1 MVFHGDYEVYF
12 EIHQQS
18 EDGWRS
24 ELIGY
29 MAGLDPEDAKA
40 RWVEAHPAQRE
51 MESRIQ
57 AIVPLD
63 EWR

>member
-12 EIHQQS
+12 EIYQQS

-40 RWVEAHPAQRE
+40 RWVEAYPTTPEIAQ
-51 MESRIQ
+51 RIQ
-57 AIVPLD
+57 AIVPW
-63 EWR
+63 EE